1 MQCWFM
7 QGDIKLNPLSF
18 EKDHYNRSCG
28 DLCNVTLGV
37 EWQFWYGDI
46 EYWFKIE
53 SIQLFEG
60 PLGENA
66 ADLWKHLYKIEA
78 IQAWQ

>member
-7 QGDIKLNPLSF
+7 QGDVKLNPLSF

-37 EWQFWYGDI
+37 EWQFWYGDNK
-46 EYWFKIE
+46 Y
-53 SIQLFEG
+53 
-60 PLGENA
+60 
-66 ADLWKHLYKIEA
+66 LYKIVKEYSVVFLYLNLSSE
-78 IQAWQ
+78 QTVQGMTYQQLD